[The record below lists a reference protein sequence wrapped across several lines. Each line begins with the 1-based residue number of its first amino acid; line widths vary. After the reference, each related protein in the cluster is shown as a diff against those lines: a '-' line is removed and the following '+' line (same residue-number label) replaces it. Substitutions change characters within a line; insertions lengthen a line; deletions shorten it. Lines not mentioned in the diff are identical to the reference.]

1 MVVHGGQVVHGC
13 QVDHGEQRGL
23 RPWWRL
29 HGSAPQEE
37 EHPPHIFGPSVS
49 LMRETNKGGE
59 VNNECDGE
67 DDCNKSGSPTHLL
80 IDFFQVRRGP

>member
-1 MVVHGGQVVHGC
+1 MAILNMVSMVVHGGQVVHGA

-37 EHPPHIFGPSVS
+37 EEEEHPPHIFCPSVS
-49 LMRETNKGGE
+49 LKSQDRSETNKGGE

-67 DDCNKSGSPTHLL
+67 DDCNK
-80 IDFFQVRRGP
+80 